1 MKFAETKNGA
11 LVVLGDAGITAIA
24 TYLATVSHPRLLV
37 LIGFLIGSLFLSV
50 SLVIA
55 LISFLPQ
62 QDLQRMKQEPV
73 LSENVPVRLYVRLTR
88 LSLARRVKLLVCS

>member
-1 MKFAETKNGA
+1 
-11 LVVLGDAGITAIA
+11 
-24 TYLATVSHPRLLV
+24 V